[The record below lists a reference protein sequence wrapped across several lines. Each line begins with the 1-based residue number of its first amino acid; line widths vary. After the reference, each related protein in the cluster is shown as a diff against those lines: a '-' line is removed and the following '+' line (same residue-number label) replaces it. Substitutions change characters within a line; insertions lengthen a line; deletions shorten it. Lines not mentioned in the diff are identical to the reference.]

1 MSCLKPVILSSVLA
15 LGVGVSGGF
24 WASGFWN
31 ADSRHSVEEVAQD
44 TTAGNNPTGDI
55 SPVVARINGEDLL
68 RADVLALA
76 ADLPAEKIDEILPD
90 MIDELVNLRLLVQAA
105 QKQTMDPA
113 TIRRI
118 AVTRDNI
125 LAENFVKTALD
136 QRVDDAAV
144 RVAYGD
150 YIKDTPTEREISAR
164 HILVETQD
172 AALALIAELDG
183 GADFVQLAKDRS
195 TGPSG
200 ANGGDLGYFTAGRMV
215 PEFSAAAFA
224 LAPGDYTRDPVKT
237 QFGWHVIKV
246 EDERET
252 EQPSFEELEQQLRQQ
267 LVRQAYQDLT
277 AELREG
283 AEIEILVEKPAPEK
297 STTETPEAAQ
307 DTQQNGS

>member
-1 MSCLKPVILSSVLA
+1 MSCLKPVILSSVVA

-31 ADSRHSVEEVAQD
+31 GGNGAGEVAQGAMTD
-44 TTAGNNPTGDI
+44 STGGN
-55 SPVVARINGEDLL
+55 SPVVARINGEELSRD
-68 RADVLALA
+68 DVLALA
-76 ADLPAEKIDEILPD
+76 ADLPAEKLDEILPD
-90 MIDELVNLRLLVQAA
+90 MIDELVTLRLLVQAA
-105 QKQTMDPA
+105 QKQTMDQA
-113 TIRRI
+113 TARRI
-118 AVTRDNI
+118 AMTRDNI
-125 LAENFVKTALD
+125 LAESFVKTALD

-144 RVAYGD
+144 KVAYDD

-164 HILVETQD
+164 HILVETED
-172 AALALIAELDG
+172 AARALIAELDG

-215 PEFSAAAFA
+215 PEFSAVAFA
-224 LAPGDYTRDPVKT
+224 LTPGDYTHAPVKT

-252 EQPSFEELEQQLRQQ
+252 EQPSFAELEQQLRQQ

-277 AELREG
+277 AELRQG
-283 AEIEILVEKPAPEK
+283 AEIEVLIEKPEK
-297 STTETPEAAQ
+297 PTDTEQ
-307 DTQQNGS
+307 SGS

>member
-1 MSCLKPVILSSVLA
+1 MSCLKPVILSSVFA

-31 ADSRHSVEEVAQD
+31 GDSGNGVEQVAQD
-44 TTAGNNPTGDI
+44 ATVGTNPTGNS
-55 SPVVARINGEDLL
+55 SPVVARINGEELSRD
-68 RADVLALA
+68 DVLALA
-76 ADLPAEKIDEILPD
+76 ADLPAEKLDEILPD
-90 MIDELVNLRLLVQAA
+90 MIDELVTLRLLVQAA
-105 QKQTMDPA
+105 QKQTMDQA
-113 TIRRI
+113 TARRI

-125 LAENFVKTALD
+125 LAESFVKTVLD
-136 QRVDDAAV
+136 QRVDDVAV
-144 RVAYGD
+144 KVAYDD
-150 YIKDTPTEREISAR
+150 YIKDTPIEREISAR
-164 HILVETQD
+164 HILVETED
-172 AALALIAELDG
+172 AARALIAELDR

-215 PEFSAAAFA
+215 PEFSAVAFA
-224 LAPGDYTRDPVKT
+224 LTPGDYTRAPVKT

-252 EQPSFEELEQQLRQQ
+252 EQPSFDELEQQLRQQ

-297 STTETPEAAQ
+297 SPDSENSTSTE
-307 DTQQNGS
+307 QNGS